1 MNEENNIFPVL
12 KEQCEV
18 IQSSFTETYNM
29 YDIILD
35 ENIREPA
42 YYRQAFHVLRTAKE
56 GDRINIILNNSGGRI
71 DSAICFRNLIKET
84 QAEVL
89 AVLEGETHSAASMIA
104 LSCHGVHV
112 KPYASMMIHHA
123 SFGSGGTVQNVMDH
137 VNFTSKQTERLIRD
151 VYSSF
156 LSESELDEVVRNR
169 EIWLTDDEIGERLD
183 RMYEARREESC
194 SCGQCGVDNDLEDE
208 PKFDLKDL
216 IKQAVNEALAE
227 RDAVKATDKPA
238 KRPSS
243 RAKKPAD
250 DEIVV
255 K

>member
-1 MNEENNIFPVL
+1 MSEENLIPMI

-42 YYRQAFHVLRTAKE
+42 YYRQAFHTLRSARE

-71 DSAICFRNLIKET
+71 DSAICFRNLIQET

-151 VYSSF
+151 VYQHF

-169 EIWLTDDEIGERLD
+169 EIWLTDEEIGERLD
-183 RMYEARREESC
+183 RMYEARREQEMEC
-194 SCGQCGVDNDLEDE
+194 SCGECNLDNNLEDTE
-208 PKFDLKDL
+208 GGFDLKDL

-227 RDAVKATDKPA
+227 REAVKATDKPV
-238 KRPSS
+238 KRPSKP
-243 RAKKPAD
+243 KKS
-250 DEIVV
+250 EE
-255 K
+255 

>member
-1 MNEENNIFPVL
+1 MSEENIFPLL

-42 YYRQAFHVLRTAKE
+42 YYRQAFHTLRSARE
-56 GDRINIILNNSGGRI
+56 GDRINIVLNNSGGRI
-71 DSAICFRNLIKET
+71 DSAICFKNLIEET

-151 VYSSF
+151 VYRHF
-156 LSESELDEVVRNR
+156 LTESELDEVVRNR
-169 EIWLTDDEIGERLD
+169 EIWLTDEEIGERLD
-183 RMYEARREESC
+183 RMYEARRKERPAEC
-194 SCGQCGVDNDLEDE
+194 SCGECGLEDE
-208 PKFDLKDL
+208 EPLDLMQEIDNRVAQGVEKALDKILKKYTFTEKPKKRSS
-216 IKQAVNEALAE
+216 KKAVDNQQE
-227 RDAVKATDKPA
+227 
-238 KRPSS
+238 
-243 RAKKPAD
+243 
-250 DEIVV
+250 
-255 K
+255 